1 MTRNNYDQ
9 TFKET
14 LVDLYQ
20 AGQSIL
26 ELSKEYGVNAST
38 IYKWIDLKDKDE
50 PTDLSKAELKAMKSE
65 IAKLKEQNKILKS
78 LSSSSPTSRK

>member
-20 AGQSIL
+20 TGQSVL
-26 ELSKEYGVNAST
+26 ELSKEYGVNAGT
-38 IYKWIDLKDKDE
+38 
-50 PTDLSKAELKAMKSE
+50 M
-65 IAKLKEQNKILKS
+65 
-78 LSSSSPTSRK
+78 R

>member
-20 AGQSIL
+20 TGQCVL
-26 ELSKEYGVNAST
+26 ELSKEYGV
-38 IYKWIDLKDKDE
+38 
-50 PTDLSKAELKAMKSE
+50 MVH
-65 IAKLKEQNKILKS
+65 LKS
-78 LSSSSPTSRK
+78 MLNYLDKEKDAHSNEFRRWWES

>member
-20 AGQSIL
+20 TGQSVL
-26 ELSKEYGVNAST
+26 ELSKEYGVNAGT
-38 IYKWIDLKDKDE
+38 IYNGLICTARMSPQICPKLN
-50 PTDLSKAELKAMKSE
+50 SK
-65 IAKLKEQNKILKS
+65 
-78 LSSSSPTSRK
+78 P